1 MNLVL
6 IGYRGTGK
14 STVGQL
20 LATRWDC
27 PLLDLD
33 NEIERTAGMS
43 IAEIFV
49 AEGETGFRR
58 REAEAVRE
66 SCRLNQTVIA
76 AGGGAVVDPTSRE
89 QLRRSGQ
96 VVWLTASAESI
107 HARISGDVTTA
118 ARRPNLTQTGGI
130 DEVRRLLA
138 ERTPIYAEAA
148 DLVVDADDKTA
159 ADVAT
164 AIANELNWNSLP
176 AEAR

>member
-20 LATRWDC
+20 LAQRWDC

-58 REAEAVRE
+58 RESDVVRQ
-66 SCRLNQTVIA
+66 SCCLNQTVIA
-76 AGGGAVVDPTSRE
+76 AGGGAVVDPASRE
-89 QLRRSGQ
+89 QLRRSGR
-96 VVWLTASAESI
+96 VVWLTASAENI
-107 HARISGDVTTA
+107 HARISGDATTA

-130 DEVRRLLA
+130 AEVRRMLA
-138 ERTPIYAEAA
+138 ERAPIYEDAA
-148 DLVVDADDKTA
+148 DLTIDADDKTA
-159 ADVAT
+159 ADVAD